1 MPILVPTPP
10 TDGEAIFPS
19 LSLARAGVELWLTR
33 ANGWYVLRG
42 IEGLDNPPVSLLVD
56 EPATWDGGLFRDA
69 RYAPREVFI
78 PLHLQ
83 ADDNAELR
91 DAVRDLA
98 SLLDPK
104 RGAVTLTV
112 NHPDGRTRSIDGYLA
127 APLGQALGAA
137 EAMTWRRMGLSLR
150 CPDPFWTGEES
161 STSLVVSSALV
172 DFLGDPFLPLAV
184 SDSQVAGT
192 LTVNNSGDAD
202 AYPVWTVTGPASTIT
217 IDVDGRT
224 WSTSSALGAGEVL
237 TVDTRRGAQS
247 VDVDGTA
254 AWGRLAAGADLAPFP
269 PGTTGVGVDIT
280 GATDDTVLE
289 VTWSQK
295 WLTAW

>member
-1 MPILVPTPP
+1 MPILVPERP

-19 LSLARAGVELWLTR
+19 LSLARAGTQLWLTR

-69 RYAPREVFI
+69 RYAARDVFI

-83 ADDNAELR
+83 ADDNVELR
-91 DAVRDLA
+91 EAVRDLA

-127 APLGQALGAA
+127 APLGQALAAA
-137 EAMTWRRMGLSLR
+137 EAMTWRRFGLSLR
-150 CPDPFWTGEES
+150 CPDPFWIGEA
-161 STSLVVSSALV
+161 SSASLFVASASV
-172 DFLGDPFLPLAV
+172 DFLGDPFLPMAI

-192 LTVNNSGDAD
+192 LSVDNLGDAD
-202 AYPVWTVTGPASTIT
+202 TYPVWTVTGPASTIS
-217 IDVDGRT
+217 IDVDGRA
-224 WSTSSALGAGEVL
+224 WSTVAALGAGEVL
-237 TVDTRRGAQS
+237 TVDTTRGAQA
-247 VDVDGTA
+247 VEVDGTP
-254 AWGRLAAGADLAPFP
+254 AWGRLVPGADLAPFP
-269 PGTTGVGVDIT
+269 PGPTEVGVDIT

-289 VTWSQK
+289 VTWSQR